1 MDIDPLPATAMLA
14 QLSVVEFGIPEII
27 ALSLAALALLISG
40 FISGSEIAFFSITP
54 SQLEEIEDTPKGIAI
69 RKLLSNPER
78 LLATILIANNT
89 INVSIV
95 ILCNFA
101 LGPIFENM
109 SPVLSFILQ
118 TIILTF
124 LILLFGE
131 ILPKLYA
138 NSNELKWAKFAL
150 GGISFFTKIF
160 KPLSSA
166 LMCSSVIVNKIVTKK
181 TQNISADE
189 LSQALEITDVAADE
203 EKEML
208 EGILKFGDKT
218 VEEIM
223 TPRVDITD
231 IDVDSTFE
239 EVMEIVISSGYSRL
253 PVYEETQDN
262 IKGVLYSRDLL
273 PYIGKSMKDFEWQTL
288 IREPYFVPE
297 SRMIDDLL
305 EDFRKLKIHLAI
317 VVDEYGGT
325 QGIVTLEDVLEEIV
339 GDINDE
345 YDEEEVNYQR
355 LPDDTFI
362 FDGKTLLTD
371 FFKITELDEEDYA
384 EITEDSESLAGML
397 LTLKGD
403 FPKKKEPLVYGRCR
417 FLILDINHHR
427 ITSVRVKV
435 MPENQV
441 V

>member
-1 MDIDPLPATAMLA
+1 MDIDPLPATHMLA
-14 QLSVVEFGIPEII
+14 QITTIDFGISQII
-27 ALSLAALALLISG
+27 ALSIAALALLISG
-40 FISGSEIAFFSITP
+40 FISGSEIAFFSLTP
-54 SQLEEIEDTPKGIAI
+54 AQLEEIEDTPKGNAI
-69 RKLLSNPER
+69 KKLISMPER

-89 INVSIV
+89 VNVTIV

-101 LGPIFENM
+101 LGPIFQNM
-109 SPVLSFILQ
+109 PEVLSFILQ
-118 TIILTF
+118 TVILTF

-138 NSNELKWAKFAL
+138 NSNELKWAKFASN
-150 GGISFFTKIF
+150 GISFLTKLF
-160 KPLSSA
+160 KPLSSL
-166 LMCSSVIVNKIVTKK
+166 LMCSSIIVNKVVTKK

-189 LSQALEITDVAADE
+189 LSQALEITDVAAEE

-231 IDVDSTFE
+231 IDIDSTFD

-273 PYIGKSMKDFEWQTL
+273 PYIGKNIENFNWQSL

-305 EDFRKLKIHLAI
+305 EDFRKLKNHLAI
-317 VVDEYGGT
+317 VVDEFGGT

-355 LPDDTFI
+355 LPDDTYI

-371 FFKITELDEEDYA
+371 FFKITDLNEDDYA

-441 V
+441 

>member
-1 MDIDPLPATAMLA
+1 MLA
-14 QLSVVEFGIPEII
+14 QITTIDFGISQII
-27 ALSLAALALLISG
+27 ALSIAALALLISG
-40 FISGSEIAFFSITP
+40 FISGSEIAFFSLTP
-54 SQLEEIEDTPKGIAI
+54 AQLEEIEDTPKGNALK
-69 RKLLSNPER
+69 KLLSVPER

-89 INVSIV
+89 VNVTIV

-101 LGPIFENM
+101 LGPIFQNM
-109 SPVLSFILQ
+109 PEVLSFILQ
-118 TIILTF
+118 TVILTF

-138 NSNELKWAKFAL
+138 NSNELKWAKFATN
-150 GGISFFTKIF
+150 GISFLTKLF
-160 KPLSSA
+160 KPLSSL
-166 LMCSSVIVNKIVTKK
+166 LMCSSIIVNKVVTKK

-189 LSQALEITDVAADE
+189 LSQALEITDVAAEE

-231 IDVDSTFE
+231 IDIDSTFD
-239 EVMEIVISSGYSRL
+239 EVMDIVISSGYSRL

-273 PYIGKSMKDFEWQTL
+273 PYIGKNIENFNWQSL

-305 EDFRKLKIHLAI
+305 EDFRKLKNHLAI
-317 VVDEYGGT
+317 VVDEFGGT

-355 LPDDTFI
+355 LPDDTYI

-371 FFKITELDEEDYA
+371 FFKITDLNEDDYA

-441 V
+441 